1 FRPYNDFFERTIL
14 CNSLVW
20 SCAVTGRPGLTYQE
34 ALESEKKARQNL
46 QSFPEPLIIPVLYLT
61 SLTHRSR
68 LHEICDDIFAYV
80 KDRYFVEETV
90 EVIRNNGARLQCR
103 ILEVLPPS
111 HQNGFAN
118 GHDSNVDG
126 ETIIISDSDDSETQ
140 NSSFQNGGKKKNA
153 IDPLLF
159 KYKVQP
165 TKKELYE
172 SAIVKATQIS
182 RRKHLF
188 SRDKLKLFLKQH
200 CEPQDGVIK
209 IKASSLSTYKI
220 EEQDFS
226 YFFPDDPPTFI
237 FSPASR
243 RRGRPPKRILISQEE
258 SIVNKQTV
266 TGYRNKTAKER
277 DRLLKQEEM
286 KSLASEKAKLKREKA
301 DATNSIK
308 KQQGDKEREKLR
320 EEKRKYMEHL
330 KQWSKP
336 RE

>member
-1 FRPYNDFFERTIL
+1 M
-14 CNSLVW
+14 
-20 SCAVTGRPGLTYQE
+20 TGRPGLTYQE

-46 QSFPEPLIIPVLYLT
+46 QSFPEPLIVPVLYLT
-61 SLTHRSR
+61 NLTHRSR

-80 KDRYFVEETV
+80 KNRYFVEETV
-90 EVIRNNGARLQCR
+90 EVIRNNGSRLQCR

-118 GHDSNVDG
+118 GHDSCIDG

-140 NSSFQNGGKKKNA
+140 NSSFQNGKKKDA

-172 SAIVKATQIS
+172 CAIVKATQIS

-220 EEQDFS
+220 AEQDFS

-237 FSPASR
+237 FSPANR
-243 RRGRPPKRILISQEE
+243 RRGRPPKRVSISQEDT
-258 SIVNKQTV
+258 IANKQTV
-266 TGYRNKTAKER
+266 VGFRNKVTKER
-277 DRLLKQEEM
+277 EKLLKQEEI
-286 KSLASEKAKLKREKA
+286 KSLAFEKAKLKRDKA
-301 DATNSIK
+301 DALEAK
-308 KQQGDKEREKLR
+308 K
-320 EEKRKYMEHL
+320 KRK
-330 KQWSKP
+330 
-336 RE
+336 RR

>member
-1 FRPYNDFFERTIL
+1 M
-14 CNSLVW
+14 
-20 SCAVTGRPGLTYQE
+20 TGRPGLTYQE

-118 GHDSNVDG
+118 GHVNSVDG

-140 NSSFQNGGKKKNA
+140 SCSFQNGKKKDA

-200 CEPQDGVIK
+200 CEPQDGIIK

-220 EEQDFS
+220 AEQDFS

-237 FSPASR
+237 FSPANR
-243 RRGRPPKRILISQEE
+243 RRGRPPKRIPISQEDN
-258 SIVNKQTV
+258 VANKQTLAS
-266 TGYRNKTAKER
+266 YRNKATKER
-277 DRLLKQEEM
+277 DKLLKQEEM
-286 KSLASEKAKLKREKA
+286 KSLAFEKAKLKREKA
-301 DATNSIK
+301 DALEAK
-308 KQQGDKEREKLR
+308 KKEKEDKEKKREELKKIVEEERLKKKEEKERLKVEREKVFI
-320 EEKRKYMEHL
+320 
-330 KQWSKP
+330 
-336 RE
+336 